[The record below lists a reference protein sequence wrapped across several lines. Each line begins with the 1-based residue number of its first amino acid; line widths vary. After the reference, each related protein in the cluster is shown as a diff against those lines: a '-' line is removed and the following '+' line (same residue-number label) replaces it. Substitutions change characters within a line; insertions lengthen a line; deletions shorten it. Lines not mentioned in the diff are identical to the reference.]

1 MLAPESCFFG
11 AVPSAAPTSVTAV
24 EVGPLKIHVVWGPVE
39 CIHRNGAITGYRV
52 CHTNLNTLSK
62 ICSPSS
68 GGGTSLD
75 ISVSSGGVYGVQVA
89 GINAVGEGPFS
100 NEVMIE
106 VAEPGKHQ
114 MNLLSGY
121 VTFEV
126 FLLEL
131 KMHCQ
136 LLASSC
142 ACSATLVSGKI

>member
-1 MLAPESCFFG
+1 MTFP
-11 AVPSAAPTSVTAV
+11 VPSAAPTSVTPT

-68 GGGTSLD
+68 GGTSLD

-89 GINAVGEGPFS
+89 GINALGEGPFS

-114 MNLLSGY
+114 MYQVMSLLKFFAGAEDALPTSSIILCLLRNLG
-121 VTFEV
+121 VR
-126 FLLEL
+126 
-131 KMHCQ
+131 KN
-136 LLASSC
+136 
-142 ACSATLVSGKI
+142 LVVEF